1 MKLFPVIWVIRFS
14 RNISRCLLHS
24 GPQIIGSLKSSFF
37 VFISFGVILGLLF
50 PSFPP
55 FPHSSNIYWPHI
67 RHRFWPTEWN
77 VIVLLYFFFQ
87 RNVSQRV
94 ATVVSVLDPTSASVK
109 KDILV
114 LSVNKWTET
123 SAEWPGQVFLIR
135 SLTWHLI
142 CWI

>member
-1 MKLFPVIWVIRFS
+1 MKLFPMIWVIRFS
-14 RNISRCLLHS
+14 GNISHCMLHS
-24 GPQIIGSLKSSFF
+24 GPKIIGSPKSFF

-50 PSFPP
+50 SFPP
-55 FPHSSNIYWPHI
+55 FPYSSNIYWPHI
-67 RHRFWPTEWN
+67 QCRFWPTEWN
-77 VIVLLYFFFQ
+77 MIVLLFFFFQ
-87 RNVSQRV
+87 QNVSQHV